1 MNQAY
6 ILESSLYKLLISLIG
21 AVLLIVQGCSTIR
34 ESSPQPTIE
43 SPNIAASTPS
53 IKSKTHTSTQ
63 AVNITPTPEL
73 QSLFL
78 YTRAVQSLRAEE
90 YNDAVN
96 IFTMVIKR
104 MPDLAIAY
112 KGRAAA
118 YYGSKRIGLAEEDLI
133 KALDIDT
140 NLGGA
145 YLYLGLI
152 HRDKGSMEEAEVNLL
167 KAVNLIHKVREN
179 SEFNKAQKALREL
192 GSR

>member
-6 ILESSLYKLLISLIG
+6 ILESFLYKLLILLIG
-21 AVLLIVQGCSTIR
+21 AVLLILHGCATTR
-34 ESSPQPTIE
+34 EASPHPTIE
-43 SPNIAASTPS
+43 STNIASSTPS
-53 IKSKTHTSTQ
+53 IKSSTHTSTQ
-63 AVNITPTPEL
+63 AIKITPTPEL

-78 YTRAVQSLRAEE
+78 YTRAVQSLQAEE

-96 IFTMVIKR
+96 AFTMVIKR

-133 KALDIDT
+133 KALDINM